1 MVAAISLARVAF
13 GYQFQS
19 LASLGPE
26 LLQRFGLG
34 YAQLGTLIGLYMAP
48 GILVALPGGL
58 LGRRFGERLVV
69 GGGLLL
75 MLLGSLACALA
86 GGPAGIG
93 AGRALAGS
101 GAVMLIVMQGKMLS
115 DRFAGRSFMPV
126 MGMVVGAFPVGV
138 GLVELTHGP
147 VVRLLGWPGLFIVG
161 AGTAALSLLL
171 FVLGAEPARPTANGS
186 AWALP
191 SRRECEL
198 VAVAGVI
205 WTAYNAGY
213 YGFLSYMPSFLA
225 VRGHDPGLLALVL
238 LVATW
243 CNLPAT
249 VLGGALAARYGDRPV
264 FLVGTLAG
272 ILAVAGPAVLD
283 WPLLWGLLFGTVA
296 SLHAGVIVALGH
308 PVGPPGEPGGR
319 YGAVLHHLLCR
330 RRADARLLRT
340 GRRPGRG
347 PGGRAGGRGGAVRHR
362 HPGLH
367 VAPLHAAPP
376 PVIRPM
382 LSGDADAVAA
392 LIRLAFSTIPIPL
405 DPAPSALRETPDSIR
420 THLATGGGALVDGPA
435 GCILWS
441 ERDGG
446 LYIGRLCVHPAQ
458 QGRGLAALLVG
469 AAETE
474 ARRRGL
480 LRLHLGVRLALAGNR
495 RLFARLGFTETRLHA
510 HEGYV
515 GPTWTEA
522 ERWLTAPPTG
532 TGTPPG

>member
-1 MVAAISLARVAF
+1 MPQECLTLLAMDRMAKRRWALVAAISLARVAF

-26 LLQRFGLG
+26 LLARFGLG

-75 MLLGSLACALA
+75 MLLGSLACAVA

-93 AGRALAGS
+93 AGRALAGA

-115 DRFAGRSFMPV
+115 DRFAGRAFMPV
-126 MGMVVGAFPVGV
+126 MGVVVGAFPVGV

-147 VVRLLGWPGLFIVG
+147 LVRAVGWPGLFIFG
-161 AGTAALSLLL
+161 AGLAAVSLVL
-171 FVLGAEPARPTANGS
+171 FVVAAEPARPSANGS

-225 VRGHDPGLLALVL
+225 VRGHDPGLLAVVL

-249 VLGGALAARYGDRPV
+249 VLGGALAARYGERPV
-264 FLVGTLAG
+264 FMVGTLAG
-272 ILAVAGPAVLD
+272 IVAVAGPAVLD

-296 SLHAGVIVALGH
+296 SIHAGVIVALGTLSAR
-308 PVGPPGEPGGR
+308 PENRAVGM
-319 YGAVLHHLLCR
+319 
-330 RRADARLLRT
+330 
-340 GRRPGRG
+340 
-347 PGGRAGGRGGAVRHR
+347 
-362 HPGLH
+362 GL
-367 VAPLHAAPP
+367 
-376 PVIRPM
+376 
-382 LSGDADAVAA
+382 
-392 LIRLAFSTIPIPL
+392 FYTIYY
-405 DPAPSALRETPDSIR
+405 A
-420 THLATGGGALVDGPA
+420 GGALLPAMCGRAADLAGDPA
-435 GCILWS
+435 GAL
-441 ERDGG
+441 
-446 LYIGRLCVHPAQ
+446 VAA
-458 QGRGLAALLVG
+458 AALSGIAIPAFMLHRFML
-469 AAETE
+469 
-474 ARRRGL
+474 RRPL
-480 LRLHLGVRLALAGNR
+480 
-495 RLFARLGFTETRLHA
+495 
-510 HEGYV
+510 
-515 GPTWTEA
+515 
-522 ERWLTAPPTG
+522 
-532 TGTPPG
+532 

>member
-1 MVAAISLARVAF
+1 MPQECLTLLAMDRMAKRRWALVAAISLARVAF

-26 LLQRFGLG
+26 LLARFGLG

-75 MLLGSLACALA
+75 MLLGSLACAVA

-93 AGRALAGS
+93 AGRALAGA

-115 DRFAGRSFMPV
+115 DRFAGRAFMPV
-126 MGMVVGAFPVGV
+126 MGVVVGAFPVGV

-147 VVRLLGWPGLFIVG
+147 LVRAVGWPGLFIFG
-161 AGTAALSLLL
+161 AGLAAVSLVL
-171 FVLGAEPARPTANGS
+171 FVVAAEPARPSANGS

-225 VRGHDPGLLALVL
+225 VRGHDPGLLAVVL

-249 VLGGALAARYGDRPV
+249 VLGGTLAARYGTRPV
-264 FLVGTLAG
+264 FMVGTLAG
-272 ILAVAGPAVLD
+272 IVAVAGPAVLD

-296 SLHAGVIVALGH
+296 SIHAGVIVALGTLSAR
-308 PVGPPGEPGGR
+308 PENRAVGM
-319 YGAVLHHLLCR
+319 
-330 RRADARLLRT
+330 
-340 GRRPGRG
+340 
-347 PGGRAGGRGGAVRHR
+347 
-362 HPGLH
+362 GL
-367 VAPLHAAPP
+367 
-376 PVIRPM
+376 
-382 LSGDADAVAA
+382 
-392 LIRLAFSTIPIPL
+392 FYTIYY
-405 DPAPSALRETPDSIR
+405 A
-420 THLATGGGALVDGPA
+420 GGALLPAMCGRAADLAGDPA
-435 GCILWS
+435 GAL
-441 ERDGG
+441 
-446 LYIGRLCVHPAQ
+446 VAA
-458 QGRGLAALLVG
+458 AALSGIAIPAFMLHRFML
-469 AAETE
+469 
-474 ARRRGL
+474 RRPL
-480 LRLHLGVRLALAGNR
+480 
-495 RLFARLGFTETRLHA
+495 
-510 HEGYV
+510 
-515 GPTWTEA
+515 
-522 ERWLTAPPTG
+522 
-532 TGTPPG
+532 

>member
-1 MVAAISLARVAF
+1 MDRMAKRRWALVAAISLARVAF

-26 LLQRFGLG
+26 LLARFGLG

-75 MLLGSLACALA
+75 MLLGSLACAVA

-93 AGRALAGS
+93 AGRALAGA

-115 DRFAGRSFMPV
+115 DRFAGRAFMPV
-126 MGMVVGAFPVGV
+126 MGVVVGAFPVGV

-147 VVRLLGWPGLFIVG
+147 LVRAVGWPGLFIFG
-161 AGTAALSLLL
+161 AGLAAVSLVL
-171 FVLGAEPARPTANGS
+171 FVIAAEPARPSAIGS

-213 YGFLSYMPSFLA
+213 YGFLSYMPSILA

-249 VLGGALAARYGDRPV
+249 VLGGALAARYGERPV
-264 FLVGTLAG
+264 FMVGTLAG
-272 ILAVAGPAVLD
+272 IVAVAGPAVLD

-296 SLHAGVIVALGH
+296 SIHAGVIVALGTLSAR
-308 PVGPPGEPGGR
+308 PENRAVGM
-319 YGAVLHHLLCR
+319 
-330 RRADARLLRT
+330 
-340 GRRPGRG
+340 
-347 PGGRAGGRGGAVRHR
+347 
-362 HPGLH
+362 GL
-367 VAPLHAAPP
+367 
-376 PVIRPM
+376 
-382 LSGDADAVAA
+382 
-392 LIRLAFSTIPIPL
+392 FYTIYY
-405 DPAPSALRETPDSIR
+405 A
-420 THLATGGGALVDGPA
+420 GGALLPAMCGRAADLAGDPA
-435 GCILWS
+435 GAL
-441 ERDGG
+441 
-446 LYIGRLCVHPAQ
+446 VAA
-458 QGRGLAALLVG
+458 AALSGIAIPAFMLHRFML
-469 AAETE
+469 
-474 ARRRGL
+474 RRPL
-480 LRLHLGVRLALAGNR
+480 
-495 RLFARLGFTETRLHA
+495 
-510 HEGYV
+510 
-515 GPTWTEA
+515 
-522 ERWLTAPPTG
+522 
-532 TGTPPG
+532 

>member
-1 MVAAISLARVAF
+1 MDRMAKRRWALVAAISLARVAF

-26 LLQRFGLG
+26 LLARFGLG

-75 MLLGSLACALA
+75 MLLGSLACAVA

-93 AGRALAGS
+93 AGRALAGA

-115 DRFAGRSFMPV
+115 DRFAGRAFMPV
-126 MGMVVGAFPVGV
+126 MGVVVGAFPVGV

-147 VVRLLGWPGLFIVG
+147 LVRAVGWPGLFIFG
-161 AGTAALSLLL
+161 AGLAAVSLVL
-171 FVLGAEPARPTANGS
+171 FVVAAEPARPSANGS

-225 VRGHDPGLLALVL
+225 VRGHDPGLLAVVL

-249 VLGGALAARYGDRPV
+249 VLGGTLAARYGTRPV
-264 FLVGTLAG
+264 FMVGTLAG
-272 ILAVAGPAVLD
+272 IVAVAGPAVLD

-296 SLHAGVIVALGH
+296 SIHAGVIVALGTLSAR
-308 PVGPPGEPGGR
+308 PENRAVGM
-319 YGAVLHHLLCR
+319 
-330 RRADARLLRT
+330 
-340 GRRPGRG
+340 
-347 PGGRAGGRGGAVRHR
+347 
-362 HPGLH
+362 GL
-367 VAPLHAAPP
+367 
-376 PVIRPM
+376 
-382 LSGDADAVAA
+382 
-392 LIRLAFSTIPIPL
+392 FYTIYY
-405 DPAPSALRETPDSIR
+405 A
-420 THLATGGGALVDGPA
+420 GGALLPAMCGRAADLAGDPA
-435 GCILWS
+435 GAL
-441 ERDGG
+441 
-446 LYIGRLCVHPAQ
+446 VAA
-458 QGRGLAALLVG
+458 AALSGIAIPAFMLHRFML
-469 AAETE
+469 
-474 ARRRGL
+474 RRPL
-480 LRLHLGVRLALAGNR
+480 
-495 RLFARLGFTETRLHA
+495 
-510 HEGYV
+510 
-515 GPTWTEA
+515 
-522 ERWLTAPPTG
+522 
-532 TGTPPG
+532 

>member
-1 MVAAISLARVAF
+1 MPQECLTLLAMDRMAKRRWALVAAISLARVAF

-26 LLQRFGLG
+26 LLARFGLG

-75 MLLGSLACALA
+75 MLLGSLACAVA

-93 AGRALAGS
+93 AGRALAGA

-115 DRFAGRSFMPV
+115 DRFAGRAFMPV
-126 MGMVVGAFPVGV
+126 MGVVVGAFPVGV

-147 VVRLLGWPGLFIVG
+147 LVRAVGWPGLFIFG
-161 AGTAALSLLL
+161 AGLAAVSLVL
-171 FVLGAEPARPTANGS
+171 FVIAAEPARPSAIGS

-249 VLGGALAARYGDRPV
+249 VLGGALAARYGERPV
-264 FLVGTLAG
+264 FMVGTLAG
-272 ILAVAGPAVLD
+272 IVAVAGPAVLD

-296 SLHAGVIVALGH
+296 SIHAGVIVALGTLSAR
-308 PVGPPGEPGGR
+308 PENRAVGM
-319 YGAVLHHLLCR
+319 
-330 RRADARLLRT
+330 
-340 GRRPGRG
+340 
-347 PGGRAGGRGGAVRHR
+347 
-362 HPGLH
+362 GL
-367 VAPLHAAPP
+367 
-376 PVIRPM
+376 
-382 LSGDADAVAA
+382 
-392 LIRLAFSTIPIPL
+392 FYTIYY
-405 DPAPSALRETPDSIR
+405 A
-420 THLATGGGALVDGPA
+420 GGALLPAMCGRAADLAGDPA
-435 GCILWS
+435 GAL
-441 ERDGG
+441 
-446 LYIGRLCVHPAQ
+446 VAA
-458 QGRGLAALLVG
+458 AALSGIAIPAFMLHRFML
-469 AAETE
+469 
-474 ARRRGL
+474 RRPL
-480 LRLHLGVRLALAGNR
+480 
-495 RLFARLGFTETRLHA
+495 
-510 HEGYV
+510 
-515 GPTWTEA
+515 
-522 ERWLTAPPTG
+522 
-532 TGTPPG
+532 

>member
-26 LLQRFGLG
+26 LLARFGLG

-75 MLLGSLACALA
+75 MLLGSLACAVA

-93 AGRALAGS
+93 AGRALAGA

-115 DRFAGRSFMPV
+115 DRFAGRAFMPV
-126 MGMVVGAFPVGV
+126 MGVVVGAFPVGV

-147 VVRLLGWPGLFIVG
+147 LVRALGWPGLFFAG
-161 AGTAALSLLL
+161 AGIAAVSLVL
-171 FVLGAEPARPTANGS
+171 FVAAAEPARPTPNGS

-225 VRGHDPGLLALVL
+225 ARGHDPGLLALVL

-249 VLGGALAARYGDRPV
+249 VLGGTLAARYGTRPV

-296 SLHAGVIVALGH
+296 SIHAGVIVALGTLSAR
-308 PVGPPGEPGGR
+308 PENRAVGM
-319 YGAVLHHLLCR
+319 
-330 RRADARLLRT
+330 
-340 GRRPGRG
+340 
-347 PGGRAGGRGGAVRHR
+347 
-362 HPGLH
+362 GL
-367 VAPLHAAPP
+367 
-376 PVIRPM
+376 
-382 LSGDADAVAA
+382 
-392 LIRLAFSTIPIPL
+392 FYTIYY
-405 DPAPSALRETPDSIR
+405 A
-420 THLATGGGALVDGPA
+420 GGALLPAMCGRAADLAGDPA
-435 GCILWS
+435 GAL
-441 ERDGG
+441 
-446 LYIGRLCVHPAQ
+446 VAA
-458 QGRGLAALLVG
+458 AALSGIAIPAFMLHRFML
-469 AAETE
+469 
-474 ARRRGL
+474 RR
-480 LRLHLGVRLALAGNR
+480 
-495 RLFARLGFTETRLHA
+495 
-510 HEGYV
+510 
-515 GPTWTEA
+515 
-522 ERWLTAPPTG
+522 AP
-532 TGTPPG
+532 

>member
-1 MVAAISLARVAF
+1 MDRMAKRRWALVAAISLARVAF

-26 LLQRFGLG
+26 LLARFGLG

-75 MLLGSLACALA
+75 MLLGSLACAVA

-93 AGRALAGS
+93 AGRALAGA

-115 DRFAGRSFMPV
+115 DRFAGRAFMPV
-126 MGMVVGAFPVGV
+126 MGVVVGAFPVGV

-147 VVRLLGWPGLFIVG
+147 LVRAVGWPGLFIFG
-161 AGTAALSLLL
+161 AGLAAVSLVL
-171 FVLGAEPARPTANGS
+171 FVVAAEPARPSANGS

-225 VRGHDPGLLALVL
+225 VRGHDPGLLAVVL

-249 VLGGALAARYGDRPV
+249 VLGGALAARYGERPV
-264 FLVGTLAG
+264 FMVGTLAG
-272 ILAVAGPAVLD
+272 IVAVAGPAVLD

-296 SLHAGVIVALGH
+296 SIHAGVIVALGTLSAR
-308 PVGPPGEPGGR
+308 PENRAVGM
-319 YGAVLHHLLCR
+319 
-330 RRADARLLRT
+330 
-340 GRRPGRG
+340 
-347 PGGRAGGRGGAVRHR
+347 
-362 HPGLH
+362 GL
-367 VAPLHAAPP
+367 
-376 PVIRPM
+376 
-382 LSGDADAVAA
+382 
-392 LIRLAFSTIPIPL
+392 FYTIYY
-405 DPAPSALRETPDSIR
+405 A
-420 THLATGGGALVDGPA
+420 GGALLPAMCGRAADLAGDPA
-435 GCILWS
+435 GAL
-441 ERDGG
+441 
-446 LYIGRLCVHPAQ
+446 VAA
-458 QGRGLAALLVG
+458 AALSGIAIPAFMLHRFML
-469 AAETE
+469 
-474 ARRRGL
+474 RRPL
-480 LRLHLGVRLALAGNR
+480 
-495 RLFARLGFTETRLHA
+495 
-510 HEGYV
+510 
-515 GPTWTEA
+515 
-522 ERWLTAPPTG
+522 
-532 TGTPPG
+532 

>member
-1 MVAAISLARVAF
+1 MDRMAKRRWALVAAISLARVAF

-26 LLQRFGLG
+26 LLARFGLG

-75 MLLGSLACALA
+75 MLLGSLACAVA

-93 AGRALAGS
+93 AGRALAGA

-115 DRFAGRSFMPV
+115 DRFVGRAFMPV
-126 MGMVVGAFPVGV
+126 MGVVVGAFPVGV

-147 VVRLLGWPGLFIVG
+147 LVRAVGWPGLFIFG
-161 AGTAALSLLL
+161 AGLAAVSLVL
-171 FVLGAEPARPTANGS
+171 FVIAAEPARPSAIGS

-249 VLGGALAARYGDRPV
+249 VLGGALAARYGERPV
-264 FLVGTLAG
+264 FMVGTLAG
-272 ILAVAGPAVLD
+272 IVAVAGPAVLD

-296 SLHAGVIVALGH
+296 SIHAGVIVALGTLSAR
-308 PVGPPGEPGGR
+308 PENRAVGM
-319 YGAVLHHLLCR
+319 
-330 RRADARLLRT
+330 
-340 GRRPGRG
+340 
-347 PGGRAGGRGGAVRHR
+347 
-362 HPGLH
+362 GL
-367 VAPLHAAPP
+367 
-376 PVIRPM
+376 
-382 LSGDADAVAA
+382 
-392 LIRLAFSTIPIPL
+392 FYTIYY
-405 DPAPSALRETPDSIR
+405 A
-420 THLATGGGALVDGPA
+420 GGALLPAMCGRAADLAGDPA
-435 GCILWS
+435 GAL
-441 ERDGG
+441 
-446 LYIGRLCVHPAQ
+446 VAA
-458 QGRGLAALLVG
+458 AALSGIAIPAFMLHRFML
-469 AAETE
+469 
-474 ARRRGL
+474 RRPL
-480 LRLHLGVRLALAGNR
+480 
-495 RLFARLGFTETRLHA
+495 
-510 HEGYV
+510 
-515 GPTWTEA
+515 
-522 ERWLTAPPTG
+522 
-532 TGTPPG
+532 

>member
-1 MVAAISLARVAF
+1 MPQECLTLLAMDRMAKRRWALVAAISLARVAF

-26 LLQRFGLG
+26 LLARFGLG

-75 MLLGSLACALA
+75 MLLGSLACAVA

-93 AGRALAGS
+93 AGRALAGA

-115 DRFAGRSFMPV
+115 DRFVGRAFMPV
-126 MGMVVGAFPVGV
+126 MGVVVGAFPVGV

-147 VVRLLGWPGLFIVG
+147 LVRAVGWPGLFIFG
-161 AGTAALSLLL
+161 AGLAAVSLVL
-171 FVLGAEPARPTANGS
+171 FVIAAEPARPSAIGS

-249 VLGGALAARYGDRPV
+249 VLGGALAARYGERPV
-264 FLVGTLAG
+264 FMVGTLAG
-272 ILAVAGPAVLD
+272 IVAVAGPAVLD

-296 SLHAGVIVALGH
+296 SIHAGVIVALGTLSAR
-308 PVGPPGEPGGR
+308 PENRAVGM
-319 YGAVLHHLLCR
+319 
-330 RRADARLLRT
+330 
-340 GRRPGRG
+340 
-347 PGGRAGGRGGAVRHR
+347 
-362 HPGLH
+362 GL
-367 VAPLHAAPP
+367 
-376 PVIRPM
+376 
-382 LSGDADAVAA
+382 
-392 LIRLAFSTIPIPL
+392 FYTIYY
-405 DPAPSALRETPDSIR
+405 A
-420 THLATGGGALVDGPA
+420 GGALLPAMCGRAADLAGDPA
-435 GCILWS
+435 GAL
-441 ERDGG
+441 
-446 LYIGRLCVHPAQ
+446 VAA
-458 QGRGLAALLVG
+458 AALSGIAIPAFMLHRFML
-469 AAETE
+469 
-474 ARRRGL
+474 RRPL
-480 LRLHLGVRLALAGNR
+480 
-495 RLFARLGFTETRLHA
+495 
-510 HEGYV
+510 
-515 GPTWTEA
+515 
-522 ERWLTAPPTG
+522 
-532 TGTPPG
+532 

>member
-1 MVAAISLARVAF
+1 MEQMARRRWVLVAAISLARVAF

-26 LLQRFGLG
+26 LLARFGLG

-93 AGRALAGS
+93 AGRALAGA

-115 DRFAGRSFMPV
+115 DRFVGRAFMPV
-126 MGMVVGAFPVGV
+126 MGVVVGAFPVGV

-147 VVRLLGWPGLFIVG
+147 LVRALGWPGLFIAG
-161 AGTAALSLLL
+161 AGIAALSLVL
-171 FVLGAEPARPTANGS
+171 FVIGAEPARPVAGS
-186 AWALP
+186 VWAWP

-198 VAVAGVI
+198 VAVAGVM

-225 VRGHDPGLLALVL
+225 VRGHDPGLLAVVL

-249 VLGGALAARYGDRPV
+249 VLGGALAARYGNRPV
-264 FLVGTLAG
+264 FMVGTVAG

-296 SLHAGVIVALGH
+296 SVHAGVIVALGTLSAR
-308 PVGPPGEPGGR
+308 PENRAVGM
-319 YGAVLHHLLCR
+319 
-330 RRADARLLRT
+330 
-340 GRRPGRG
+340 
-347 PGGRAGGRGGAVRHR
+347 
-362 HPGLH
+362 GL
-367 VAPLHAAPP
+367 
-376 PVIRPM
+376 
-382 LSGDADAVAA
+382 
-392 LIRLAFSTIPIPL
+392 FYTIYY
-405 DPAPSALRETPDSIR
+405 A
-420 THLATGGGALVDGPA
+420 GGALLPAMCGRAADLAGDPA
-435 GCILWS
+435 GAL
-441 ERDGG
+441 
-446 LYIGRLCVHPAQ
+446 VAA
-458 QGRGLAALLVG
+458 AALSGIAIPAFMLH
-469 AAETE
+469 
-474 ARRRGL
+474 RFM
-480 LRLHLGVRLALAGNR
+480 LR
-495 RLFARLGFTETRLHA
+495 HA
-510 HEGYV
+510 
-515 GPTWTEA
+515 P
-522 ERWLTAPPTG
+522 
-532 TGTPPG
+532 

>member
-1 MVAAISLARVAF
+1 MPQECLTLLAMDRMAKRRWALVAAISLARVAF

-26 LLQRFGLG
+26 LLARFGLG

-75 MLLGSLACALA
+75 MLLGSLACAVA

-93 AGRALAGS
+93 AGRALAGA

-115 DRFAGRSFMPV
+115 DRFAGRAFMPV
-126 MGMVVGAFPVGV
+126 MGVVVGAFPVGV

-147 VVRLLGWPGLFIVG
+147 LVRAVGWPGLFIFG
-161 AGTAALSLLL
+161 AGLAAVSLVL
-171 FVLGAEPARPTANGS
+171 FVVAAEPARPSANGS

-249 VLGGALAARYGDRPV
+249 VLGGALAARYGERPV
-264 FLVGTLAG
+264 FMVGTLAG
-272 ILAVAGPAVLD
+272 IVAVAGPAVLD

-296 SLHAGVIVALGH
+296 SIHAGVIVALGTLSAR
-308 PVGPPGEPGGR
+308 PENRAVGM
-319 YGAVLHHLLCR
+319 
-330 RRADARLLRT
+330 
-340 GRRPGRG
+340 
-347 PGGRAGGRGGAVRHR
+347 
-362 HPGLH
+362 GL
-367 VAPLHAAPP
+367 
-376 PVIRPM
+376 
-382 LSGDADAVAA
+382 
-392 LIRLAFSTIPIPL
+392 FYTIYY
-405 DPAPSALRETPDSIR
+405 A
-420 THLATGGGALVDGPA
+420 GGALLPAMCGRAADLAGDPA
-435 GCILWS
+435 GAL
-441 ERDGG
+441 
-446 LYIGRLCVHPAQ
+446 VAA
-458 QGRGLAALLVG
+458 AALSGIAIPAFMLHRFML
-469 AAETE
+469 
-474 ARRRGL
+474 RRPL
-480 LRLHLGVRLALAGNR
+480 
-495 RLFARLGFTETRLHA
+495 
-510 HEGYV
+510 
-515 GPTWTEA
+515 
-522 ERWLTAPPTG
+522 
-532 TGTPPG
+532 

>member
-1 MVAAISLARVAF
+1 MDRMAKRRWALVAAISLARVAF

-26 LLQRFGLG
+26 LLARFGLG

-75 MLLGSLACALA
+75 MLLGSLACAVA

-93 AGRALAGS
+93 AGRALAGA

-115 DRFAGRSFMPV
+115 DRFAGRAFMPV
-126 MGMVVGAFPVGV
+126 MGVVVGAFPVGV

-147 VVRLLGWPGLFIVG
+147 LVRAVGWPGLFIFG
-161 AGTAALSLLL
+161 AGLAAVSLVL
-171 FVLGAEPARPTANGS
+171 FVVAAEPARPSANGS

-249 VLGGALAARYGDRPV
+249 VLGGALAARYGERPV
-264 FLVGTLAG
+264 FMVGTLAG
-272 ILAVAGPAVLD
+272 IVAVAGPAVLD

-296 SLHAGVIVALGH
+296 SIHAGVIVALGTLSAR
-308 PVGPPGEPGGR
+308 PENRAVGM
-319 YGAVLHHLLCR
+319 
-330 RRADARLLRT
+330 
-340 GRRPGRG
+340 
-347 PGGRAGGRGGAVRHR
+347 
-362 HPGLH
+362 GL
-367 VAPLHAAPP
+367 
-376 PVIRPM
+376 
-382 LSGDADAVAA
+382 
-392 LIRLAFSTIPIPL
+392 FYTIYY
-405 DPAPSALRETPDSIR
+405 A
-420 THLATGGGALVDGPA
+420 GGALLPAMCGRAADLAGDPA
-435 GCILWS
+435 GAL
-441 ERDGG
+441 
-446 LYIGRLCVHPAQ
+446 VAA
-458 QGRGLAALLVG
+458 AALSGIAIPAFMLHRFML
-469 AAETE
+469 
-474 ARRRGL
+474 RRPL
-480 LRLHLGVRLALAGNR
+480 
-495 RLFARLGFTETRLHA
+495 
-510 HEGYV
+510 
-515 GPTWTEA
+515 
-522 ERWLTAPPTG
+522 
-532 TGTPPG
+532 